1 MKTKI
6 TFLFNKVTLSLE
18 TPPIK
23 LENELLSF
31 RYSDEKGFGFTSVN
45 LNDYCLECVA
55 LIRIPSYIQSYNT
68 VDKVLEKTVI
78 YIYEEIKFYWDLENS
93 IIYSNA
99 SISKFNKIKTI
110 LSQCFPCLLSF
121 SNVDFLNT
129 NLINKIK
136 SISCKASVTDLNI
149 KRFIFQ
155 EDVIGKFNAH
165 TDNPIL
171 GEQLLKEYIGNISKT
186 TIQIYGIRNYK
197 DLEVKLGIHQKNL
210 LQIETEDS
218 YVYEI
223 INFLKILI

>member
-18 TPPIK
+18 TQPIK
-23 LENELLSF
+23 LENDLLSF

-45 LNDYCLECVA
+45 LNDYCLECVV

-121 SNVDFLNT
+121 NNVDFLNT

-136 SISCKASVTDLNI
+136 SISCKVRVTDLNI

-223 INFLKILI
+223 INYLKILI